1 MSESKFS
8 YDEVP
13 YSSFTFPQTRPDRLA
28 TLGAFHG
35 MDPAAPERCRVL
47 ELGCG
52 DGTNLISFAY
62 ILPHAEFV
70 GIDLSQVH
78 IDSAVSTAEELKL
91 DNLSFHC
98 DDVMNFTREQFGEF
112 DYIIAH
118 GLFSWV
124 PDGVRTKVLKIYAE
138 CLAPQGVGY
147 ISYNTYPGCK
157 MREMLWDMMKYYT
170 AEVAEPVQK
179 VAAGVQYLG
188 FLNFAAEKGTAYQTV
203 INAELAQY
211 SQRTVENIFHDDFA
225 SLNRPFYFH
234 EFNGMLKPH
243 GLQFLSEVDAYWAES
258 NLRPEIAAKLDELG
272 DDVVRREQFTDFIR
286 GRPFRSSLVCRDNIT
301 LDRHPQPAILRSFFL
316 ASQAEPV
323 SEDPDVR
330 SRSAEIFKGLDE
342 TEIAIED
349 PLTKAALITLQEA
362 WSKPL
367 EFDELMARASQ
378 LSGEATPGDIDNAAA
393 QLLDLFKKGFIYL
406 HRSRTPFTDKP
417 GEKPRASSFIQWQIR
432 KNCADITALSGM
444 NLRPEG
450 DAMRLLLLLCDGTR
464 DRDALADE
472 FSRRIEFKP
481 SEREQRLKE
490 LPAFIESRLA
500 LFAKLGL
507 LHE

>member
-35 MDPAAPERCRVL
+35 MHPAAPEKCRVL

-52 DGTNLISFAY
+52 DGTNLLSFAY
-62 ILPHAEFV
+62 ILPESEFV
-70 GIDLSQVH
+70 GIDLSNVH
-78 IDSAVSTAEELKL
+78 IDAARQAAAELKL
-91 DNLSFHC
+91 DNLSFAC

-124 PDGVRTKVLKIYAE
+124 PDAVRTRVLEIYAE

-157 MREMLWDMMKYYT
+157 VREMLWDMMKYYT
-170 AEVAEPVQK
+170 AEIADPMQRVS
-179 VAAGVQYLG
+179 AGVQYLG

-234 EFNGMLKPH
+234 EFNDLLKPH

-272 DDVVRREQFTDFIR
+272 DDIIRREQFTDFIR
-286 GRPFRSSLVCRDNIT
+286 GRPFRSSLVCRDNIS
-301 LDRHPQPAILRSFFL
+301 LDRHAGPDILRSFFL

-323 SEDPDVR
+323 AEKPDVR
-330 SRSAEIFKGLDE
+330 SRSAEVFKGLDE
-342 TEIAIED
+342 TEITVDD
-349 PLTKAALITLQEA
+349 PLTKAALVTLQEA

-367 EFDELMARASQ
+367 EFEELMARSSQ
-378 LSGEATPGDIDNAAA
+378 LSGQASADDVANAAA
-393 QLLDLFKKGFIYL
+393 ELLDLFKKGFIYL
-406 HRSRTPFTDKP
+406 HRSRQPFTDTP
-417 GEKPRASSFIQWQIR
+417 GEMPRASSFVQWQIR
-432 KNCADITALSGM
+432 KNCADVTALSGM

-450 DAMRLLLLLCDGTR
+450 DPMRLLLLLCDGTR
-464 DRDALADE
+464 KLEALVAE
-472 FSRRIEFKP
+472 FSRRIKFNEAD
-481 SEREQRLKE
+481 RDQRLKE